1 MPCKDMTK
9 SGKKTISYGGKM
21 GGKRKYSTLPG

>member
-9 SGKKTISYGGKM
+9 GGKKPSVSYGGKM
-21 GGKRKYSTLPG
+21 GGKRRLRG